1 VEVVNEDG
9 EKVTTEIAQK
19 QLRYMPLMPRL
30 KRLFLSKNTA
40 KHMRWHK
47 ERVRANP
54 ELMVHPSDTD
64 AWKALDDFDPNF
76 ASDARNVR
84 LGLATDG
91 FSPFNM
97 TASSYS
103 CWPVFAIPYNLPP
116 HLCMKY
122 DYMFLCLVIPG
133 PEHPGTRLHVM
144 MQPLIDDLD
153 KLWQGVEAYD
163 CYKKQRFTLRAA
175 FLWSIHDFP
184 AYGIFAGWSCHGL
197 LTCPICG
204 KDTDCFRLEFG
215 GKICYFD
222 CHKRFLPE
230 NHPFRFQRNAF
241 RKDTIVTKGPP
252 KRMSGTEILAMLK
265 DLKMNT
271 DGNGYVGF
279 GTEHNWTHICG
290 LWDLPYVKSLIL
302 MHNIDLMHQERN
314 VGESIISTCM
324 EFTDRTKDN
333 VKARK
338 DLAQI
343 CNRPSLELTES
354 GGKPRAA
361 FCLKSKQKKEVM
373 KWLKNLKFP
382 DGYAAGFRRA
392 VNLKTGKINGLKS
405 HDYHIIM
412 ERLLPVMFHGFVHD
426 DVWKVLAELSYFY
439 RQLCAKEIKKEMMEK
454 LQKEIP
460 ILLCKLEKVFP
471 PGFFN
476 PMQHLLVHLPY
487 EAKIAGPV
495 QYRWMYHIERA
506 LKKLSAMVGNKG
518 RVEGCI
524 AEEFKY
530 KEISSFTSVYFA
542 EEHNVNAPKLRYHV
556 DEEVRCSDLS
566 IFECKGKTVGAS
578 TRCDPDR
585 EQNLSALLYM
595 YANIDEMAPYFK

>member
-1 VEVVNEDG
+1 
-9 EKVTTEIAQK
+9 
-19 QLRYMPLMPRL
+19 MPRL

-64 AWKALDDFDPNF
+64 AWKALDDFDPTF

-222 CHKRFLPE
+222 CHRRFLPE

-290 LWDLPYVKSLIL
+290 LWDLPYVKALIL
-302 MHNIDLMHQERN
+302 MHNIDLMHQEHN
-314 VGESIISTCM
+314 VGESIISMCM

-343 CNRPSLELTES
+343 CNQPSLELTES

-361 FCLKSKQKKEVM
+361 FCMKSKQKK
-373 KWLKNLKFP
+373 
-382 DGYAAGFRRA
+382 R
-392 VNLKTGKINGLKS
+392 
-405 HDYHIIM
+405 
-412 ERLLPVMFHGFVHD
+412 
-426 DVWKVLAELSYFY
+426 
-439 RQLCAKEIKKEMMEK
+439 
-454 LQKEIP
+454 
-460 ILLCKLEKVFP
+460 
-471 PGFFN
+471 
-476 PMQHLLVHLPY
+476 
-487 EAKIAGPV
+487 
-495 QYRWMYHIERA
+495 
-506 LKKLSAMVGNKG
+506 
-518 RVEGCI
+518 
-524 AEEFKY
+524 
-530 KEISSFTSVYFA
+530 
-542 EEHNVNAPKLRYHV
+542 
-556 DEEVRCSDLS
+556 
-566 IFECKGKTVGAS
+566 
-578 TRCDPDR
+578 
-585 EQNLSALLYM
+585 
-595 YANIDEMAPYFK
+595 